1 MYMCVCDPLP
11 VATHL
16 CRSMCMYVH
25 IFMCIVCDS
34 LPMAIHLC
42 RSAEMVKEEMA
53 EDMGASQQ
61 EAACASDSASSAT
74 GH

>member
-1 MYMCVCDPLP
+1 MLFSAVPP
-11 VATHL
+11 SESVE
-16 CRSMCMYVH
+16 S
-25 IFMCIVCDS
+25 
-34 LPMAIHLC
+34 LC

>member
-1 MYMCVCDPLP
+1 MSIYVCVCVCDP
-11 VATHL
+11 
-16 CRSMCMYVH
+16 
-25 IFMCIVCDS
+25 F
-34 LPMAIHLC
+34 PMAIHLC

-61 EAACASDSASSAT
+61 EAACASDSAASAT